1 MFSVNYL
8 GKVGII
14 FDGSISEEK
23 RSEINSVV
31 LRVLDESD
39 AKSFDG
45 APLPDKNGLIT
56 TVNNLVFPICNLEAL
71 YIDDIK
77 VRAVYNANDEVLHSF
92 DDISDAQDYFN
103 ELVSRSNL
111 TKVDDDFYADKDAVK
126 DVIVERN
133 GNRFD
138 IKIVIGDEKFFID
151 YHFNVDAAFD
161 FVDELKSKFG
171 ID

>member
-39 AKSFDG
+39 AKPFDG
-45 APLPDKNGLIT
+45 APLPDKNGVIVT
-56 TVNNLVFPICNLEAL
+56 ENKYVFPIDNLDAL

-77 VRAVYNANDEVLHSF
+77 VRAVYNANDEVLHGF
-92 DDISDAQDYFN
+92 DTIPDAQDYLN

-111 TKVDDDFYADKDAVK
+111 TKVDDDFYIDKDAVK

-133 GNRFD
+133 NNRFD
-138 IKIVIGDEKFFID
+138 VKLVIGDEKFIVD
-151 YHFNVDAAFD
+151 HLFNVDAAFD
-161 FVDELKSKFG
+161 FADKLKSDFG
-171 ID
+171 IE